1 MKTEGH
7 SHLALRHRG
16 TSSQILRKMSQH
28 GEEGLPRHML
38 TVDPIASDPWLV
50 LIFSQ
55 TPRTDDIK
63 PKHNSEKANSV
74 GNPSSRGSKPQCLL
88 IWFGSG
94 MTLTVDDLEKQIDT
108 RLLKNLE
115 GRGDWGRMDTLYIWL
130 LCWHKLLTGYTHK
143 VSKITTFRKYY
154 QAIVMIKL
162 KH

>member
-28 GEEGLPRHML
+28 GEEGLPHHML

-94 MTLTVDDLEKQIDT
+94 TTLTVDDLEKQIDT

-115 GRGDWGRMDTLYIWL
+115 GRGDWGRMDTCICTAESFCCHL
-130 LCWHKLLTGYTHK
+130 KLSQHCSSATLQY
-143 VSKITTFRKYY
+143 KIKSL
-154 QAIVMIKL
+154 IL
-162 KH
+162 KS